1 MSCSLPGSSVHEVTR
16 VRHDL
21 ATKPPTHSKYTKNS
35 YNLMWVKSN
44 QFKQLAKNLTRYFFK
59 DIDSQQAY
67 EKMLN
72 ITNHQGM
79 QIKISA
85 RHDFILVRMTFIKK
99 KTNNK
104 CWWGYGEKAIGW
116 NVNWY
121 NFFRKQYER
130 SSKN

>member
-1 MSCSLPGSSVHEVTR
+1 
-16 VRHDL
+16 
-21 ATKPPTHSKYTKNS
+21 
-35 YNLMWVKSN
+35 MWVKSN